1 MTMPMR
7 TMTRAE
13 REAVYEYNRRR
24 YLPSQLEAARR
35 KVEALEN
42 EAKRYGMTELL
53 THIEHYDRAWDRAVA
68 HAQNEA
74 AAKGGS
80 IGFGE

>member
-1 MTMPMR
+1 MTIPMCE
-7 TMTRAE
+7 MSGAE
-13 REAVYEYNRRR
+13 REAVAEYNRRR
-24 YLPSQLEAARR
+24 YLPAQLEAARR

-42 EAKRYGMTELL
+42 EARRYGMTELL
-53 THIEHYDRAWDRAVA
+53 TRIEHYDRAWDRAVVD
-68 HAQNEA
+68 AQNEA